1 MYKDGY
7 KDIPNLFCPAAFDRP
22 IKVNYVALKDNEK
35 YWDQLPR
42 LHTLVIYRD
51 VREQELLHILLS
63 LKPSAIKMLEE
74 IFEDEDSAI
83 IKEGLQPYLV
93 KKLDVNADKYLERTL
108 NIVTLSDELLVWTDS
123 ILSKE
128 QIRVIESLGLKRLE
142 VKSMDITRKLLKQ
155 VNAIKVQKKCVTG
168 ISENKEVWSEEVI
181 ASYGHLF
188 RKGDE
193 PQLYNTLHEG
203 NQASL
208 LKRAIDNMS
217 KAP

>member
-1 MYKDGY
+1 MD
-7 KDIPNLFCPAAFDRP
+7 
-22 IKVNYVALKDNEK
+22 
-35 YWDQLPR
+35 
-42 LHTLVIYRD
+42 RD
-51 VREQELLHILLS
+51 VREQELLHIFHS
-63 LKPSAIKMLEE
+63 LKPSA
-74 IFEDEDSAI
+74 

-93 KKLDVNADKYLERTL
+93 KKLDVIYSYDLERTL
-108 NIVTLSDELLVWTDS
+108 SIVTPSDELVVRNDS

-128 QIRVIESLGLKRLE
+128 QIRAIESLGLKRLE
-142 VKSMDITRKLLKQ
+142 IQSWKISRELLEQ

-168 ISENKEVWSEEVI
+168 RSQNKEVWSEEVI

-193 PQLYNTLHEG
+193 PRLYITLDEG

-208 LKRAIDNMS
+208 LKRASDDMS